1 VFAAMLSN
9 ENFEEAKTGLLTIKD
24 FSAEVIRQMLKF
36 IYTLS
41 VPETSKET
49 ICDLY
54 RAADKVTIY
63 HLNPS
68 KN

>member
-1 VFAAMLSN
+1 MLSN
-9 ENFEEAKTGLLTIKD
+9 ENFEEAKTGLLVIKD
-24 FSAEVIRQMLKF
+24 FSPEVIRILLTF

-41 VPETSKET
+41 VPDTSKET

-63 HLNPS
+63 VI
-68 KN
+68 